1 MNENERPFCFCQTR
15 GISTHY
21 HNPEKYGCPMQPVP
35 RRTEQEGGPPND
47 VELVTHLGLMPEE
60 AARLREEFTA
70 RGSKL
75 YPLDDVLAE
84 AGIDS
89 EEDWG
94 DDELLEWEDEL
105 LKLNP
110 EDPFERVLID
120 MVAMNRRKR
129 RDYAL
134 DGSPFS
140 NFDTTAAAMGMP
152 GFGAVESAIFNVNQ
166 KLARLRSLRANGRL
180 DDTANETVDDT
191 YLDLAIYACIALA
204 ISRYPEGKVA

>member
-1 MNENERPFCFCQTR
+1 MSENERPFCFCQTG

-35 RRTEQEGGPPND
+35 TRRSGTGPVSTLEFNAAMCEHGNPGYCDRCQWIKEREEDDFFEEDED
-47 VELVTHLGLMPEE
+47 VVTLEE
-60 AARLREEFTA
+60 A
-70 RGSKL
+70 
-75 YPLDDVLAE
+75 LDLA
-84 AGIDS
+84 
-89 EEDWG
+89 
-94 DDELLEWEDEL
+94 

-110 EDPFERVLID
+110 EDPFERVLVD

-140 NFDTTAAAMGMP
+140 NFDTSSAALGLD
-152 GFGAVESAIFNVNQ
+152 GFGPVESAVFNVAQ
-166 KLARLRSLRANGRL
+166 KMARLRSLRANGRMN
-180 DDTANETVDDT
+180 DTSNETVDDT